1 MQDHAYIGRQPILD
15 ARQRIIAY
23 ELLFRHSASAQD
35 AVIEDDLK
43 SCARVLVNTMSDM
56 GTQWLLNDKL
66 AFINVS
72 EDLLHSEFLELLP
85 PQRVVLELLETVRPS
100 EDVVTRLQELR
111 QLGFHIALDDFVPSA
126 ESAPLLQCAHYI
138 KLDVRAHDLDDI
150 ARLFARLKALPLRI
164 IAEKVETH
172 KEFDACRKLGFHFFQ
187 GYYFAHPET
196 LTAKVINP
204 SYASVLDL
212 LNSVSRDADVKDIEN
227 GFKRDPA
234 LSFKLLRYINSVGFG
249 LSCEIQSI
257 RHALTILGS
266 KQLYRW
272 LTLLLVTAG
281 ESATAPALMKTAITR
296 GRLTELLGEDFFD
309 RAERDNLF
317 IVGVFSLL
325 DAMLGMPME
334 QVLEKVLLPEAVND
348 ALLRREG
355 IYGPFLQLAEA
366 CEGADSARIDALAAA
381 LQYDPAKVNDRH
393 IAALAWV
400 ESLGV

>member
-15 ARQRIIAY
+15 TKQRIIAY
-23 ELLFRHSASAQD
+23 ELLFRHSALAQD

-43 SCARVLVNTMSDM
+43 SCARVLVNTMSDI
-56 GTQWLLNDKL
+56 GANWLLGDKL

-72 EDLLHSEFLELLP
+72 EEMLQSEFLELLP
-85 PQRVVLELLETVRPS
+85 PQRTVLEVLETVKHS
-100 EDVVTRLQELR
+100 EAVIARLKELR
-111 QLGFHIALDDFVPSA
+111 SHGFHIALDDFVPTA
-126 ESAPLLQCAHYI
+126 DTIPLLQCAHYI
-138 KLDVRAHDLDDI
+138 KLDIQAHGLENT
-150 ARLFARLKALPLRI
+150 AKVFAKLKSLPLKI

-172 KEFDACRKLGFHFFQ
+172 EEYEACKKLGFHYFQ

-196 LTAKVINP
+196 LSAKVINP

-212 LNSVSRDADVKDIEN
+212 LNIVSKDADVKDIED

-281 ESATAPALMKTAITR
+281 ESATSPALMKTAITR
-296 GRLTELLGEDFFD
+296 GRLTELLGADFFD
-309 RAERDNLF
+309 KADRDNLF

-325 DAMLGMPME
+325 DAMLAMPMD
-334 QVLEKVLLPEAVND
+334 QVLEKVLLPETVND

-366 CEGADSARIDALAAA
+366 CEGANTERIEELAAS
-381 LQYDPAKVNDRH
+381 LQYDPAKVNSCH

-400 ESLGV
+400 ENLGV

>member
-15 ARQRIIAY
+15 AKQRIIAY
-23 ELLFRHSASAQD
+23 ELLFRHSASARD
-35 AVIEDDLK
+35 AVIEDDLR

-56 GTQWLLNDKL
+56 GTQWLLSDKL

-85 PQRVVLELLETVRPS
+85 PQRVVLELLETVKPT
-100 EDVVTRLQELR
+100 EDVVARLKELR

-126 ESAPLLQCAHYI
+126 ETVPLLQCAHYI
-138 KLDVRAHDLDDI
+138 KLDVQAHGMDVT
-150 ARLFARLKALPLRI
+150 AQLFARLKALPLKI
-164 IAEKVETH
+164 VAEKVETH
-172 KEFDACRKLGFHFFQ
+172 EEFEACRKLGFHFFQ

-196 LTAKVINP
+196 LTAKIINP

-281 ESATAPALMKTAITR
+281 ENATAPALMKTAITR
-296 GRLTELLGEDFFD
+296 GRLTELLGEGFFD
-309 RAERDNLF
+309 RNDRDNLF

-334 QVLEKVLLPEAVND
+334 QVLEKILLPEAVND

-366 CEGADSARIDALAAA
+366 CEGADSARIEELAAA
-381 LQYDPAKVNDRH
+381 LQYDPAKVNDCH

-400 ESLGV
+400 ENLGV

>member
-15 ARQRIIAY
+15 TKQRIIAY
-23 ELLFRHSASAQD
+23 ELLFRHSALAKD

-43 SCARVLVNTMSDM
+43 SCARVLVNTMSDI
-56 GTQWLLNDKL
+56 GANWLLGDKL

-72 EDLLHSEFLELLP
+72 EEMLQSEFLELLP
-85 PQRVVLELLETVRPS
+85 PQRTVLEVLETVKHS
-100 EDVVTRLQELR
+100 EAVIARLKELR
-111 QLGFHIALDDFVPSA
+111 SHGFHIALDDFVPTA
-126 ESAPLLQCAHYI
+126 DTIPLLQCAHYI
-138 KLDVRAHDLDDI
+138 KLDIQAHGLENT
-150 ARLFARLKALPLRI
+150 AKVFAKLKSLPLKI

-172 KEFDACRKLGFHFFQ
+172 EEYEACKKLGFHYFQ

-196 LTAKVINP
+196 LSAKVINP

-212 LNSVSRDADVKDIEN
+212 LNIVSKDADVKDIED

-281 ESATAPALMKTAITR
+281 ESATSPALMKTAITR
-296 GRLTELLGEDFFD
+296 GRLTELLGADFFD
-309 RAERDNLF
+309 KADRDNLF

-325 DAMLGMPME
+325 DAMLAMPMD
-334 QVLEKVLLPEAVND
+334 QVLEKVLLPETVND

-366 CEGADSARIDALAAA
+366 CEGANTERIEELAAS
-381 LQYDPAKVNDRH
+381 LQYDPAKVNSCH

-400 ESLGV
+400 ENLGV

>member
-1 MQDHAYIGRQPILD
+1 MHDHAFIGRQPILD
-15 ARQRIIAY
+15 AKQQIIAY
-23 ELLFRHSASAQD
+23 ELLFRHSATATD
-35 AVIEDDLK
+35 AVIEDDLR

-56 GTQWLLNDKL
+56 GAQWLLGDKL

-72 EDLLHSEFLELLP
+72 EKLLHSEFLELLP
-85 PQRVVLELLETVRPS
+85 PQRTVLEVLETVPAS
-100 EDVVTRLQELR
+100 EAVVQRLKELR
-111 QLGFHIALDDFVPSA
+111 AQGFHIALDDFELTPQTA
-126 ESAPLLQCAHYI
+126 ALLPCAHYI
-138 KLDVRAHDLDDI
+138 KLDVQKLGLENTGK
-150 ARLFARLKALPLRI
+150 LFAKLKGLPVKI
-164 IAEKVETH
+164 VAEKVETH
-172 KEFDACRKLGFHFFQ
+172 EEYEACRKLGFHFFQ
-187 GYYFAHPET
+187 GFYFARPET
-196 LTAKVINP
+196 LSAKVINP

-212 LNSVSRDADVKDIEN
+212 LNIVSKDAEIKDIEN

-272 LTLLLVTAG
+272 LTLLMVTAG
-281 ESATAPALMKTAITR
+281 ENVAVPALMKTAITR
-296 GRLTELLGEDFFD
+296 GRLTELLGADFFD
-309 RAERDNLF
+309 KADRDNLF

-325 DAMLGMPME
+325 DAMLAMPMD
-334 QVLEKVLLPEAVND
+334 QVLDKILLPEAVND

-366 CEGADSARIDALAAA
+366 CEDANSARIVELAAT
-381 LQYDPAKVNDRH
+381 LQYDPEKVNDCH

-400 ESLGV
+400 ENLGV